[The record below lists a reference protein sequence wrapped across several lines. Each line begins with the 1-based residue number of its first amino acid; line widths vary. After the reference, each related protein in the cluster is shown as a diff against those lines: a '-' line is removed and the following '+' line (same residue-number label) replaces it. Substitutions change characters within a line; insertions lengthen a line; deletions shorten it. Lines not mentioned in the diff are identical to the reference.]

1 MRGQGIRMILKS
13 LRVLTSDIWR
23 QRKGGRQEGM
33 KNEERGGEERM
44 LGSDLGTNHFVK
56 YCSDY
61 RKV

>member
-1 MRGQGIRMILKS
+1 MIFGD
-13 LRVLTSDIWR
+13 RER
-23 QRKGGRQEGM
+23 EGGME
-33 KNEERGGEERM
+33 NEERGGEERM